1 MWGQFLSLRCLCEV
15 SCNRPELG
23 STTSPVFLGRGLD
36 FSELQLPLLQARV
49 VAAVRDFCQ
58 APARG
63 SSSRLRKR
71 GILVSLGLCSPRPP
85 LCLLVFLWW
94 FPVLTNSTLEA
105 FVLTCLFLGYLCG
118 PLLGD

>member
-63 SSSRLRKR
+63 SSRLRKR
-71 GILVSLGLCSPRPP
+71 GILVSLGLSVSAPP
-85 LCLLVFLWW
+85 APHFAFWSSCGGFL
-94 FPVLTNSTLEA
+94 F
-105 FVLTCLFLGYLCG
+105 
-118 PLLGD
+118 